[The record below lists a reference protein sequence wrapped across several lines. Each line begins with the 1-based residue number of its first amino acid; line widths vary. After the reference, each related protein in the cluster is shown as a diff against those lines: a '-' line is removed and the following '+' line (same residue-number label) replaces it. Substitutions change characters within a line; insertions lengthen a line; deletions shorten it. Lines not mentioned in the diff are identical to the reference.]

1 MEYQEKITIIMTKI
15 CNKCNKELNINL
27 FHFRKDSKTYRN
39 ECKEC
44 FYNSRKQYRA
54 KYKKDNVDILK
65 EKNKIYNSLESTKE
79 RQNEW
84 KKLNKDHLLEYS
96 REYRVNNTEKI
107 SKINKKYYVRNKDKI
122 LNKSKLY
129 KNCKYESD
137 VLYRLM
143 IVIRSSINY
152 SLRVK
157 KYIKKSRTQEI
168 LGCSFEELKLYLE
181 SKFEPWM
188 NWDNQG
194 KYNGEFNF
202 GWDIDHIIPLSSAKT
217 EEEIIKLNHYKN
229 LQPLCS
235 KINRD
240 IKRSN

>member
-1 MEYQEKITIIMTKI
+1 MLI
-15 CNKCNKELNINL
+15 
-27 FHFRKDSKTYRN
+27 D
-39 ECKEC
+39 
-44 FYNSRKQYRA
+44 
-54 KYKKDNVDILK
+54 
-65 EKNKIYNSLESTKE
+65 
-79 RQNEW
+79 
-84 KKLNKDHLLEYS
+84 
-96 REYRVNNTEKI
+96 
-107 SKINKKYYVRNKDKI
+107 NKKNYVRNKDKI